1 MPSKSAS
8 QQRFFGMVDAYKKGE
23 LDNASPEVKKAADSM
38 SMKEV
43 RKFAKT
49 KRKGLPNHVKK
60 SKDES
65 INRYVDQITESVMRQ
80 IRSKLLK

>member
-1 MPSKSAS
+1 MPAKS
-8 QQRFFGMVDAYKKGE
+8 QQQQKFFGLVDAYQKGE
-23 LDNASPEVKKAADSM
+23 TDNVSPEVKKAADSM
-38 SMKEV
+38 TRKEV

-49 KRKGLPNHVKK
+49 KRKGLPKRVKS

-65 INRYVDQITESVMRQ
+65 VDRYVDQITESVMRQ

>member
-1 MPSKSAS
+1 MPAKS
-8 QQRFFGMVDAYKKGE
+8 QQQQKFFGLVDAYQKGE
-23 LDNASPEVKKAADSM
+23 TNNVSSEVKKAADSM
-38 SMKEV
+38 TRKEV

-49 KRKGLPNHVKK
+49 KRKGLPKRVKS

-65 INRYVDQITESVMRQ
+65 INRYVEQITESVMRQ

>member
-1 MPSKSAS
+1 MPAKSKKQA
-8 QQRFFGMVDAYKKGE
+8 RFFRLVDAYKKGE

-38 SMKEV
+38 TKKEV

-49 KRKGLPNHVKK
+49 KDKGLPERVKS
-60 SKDES
+60 SKDE
-65 INRYVDQITESVMRQ
+65 NVERYVDQITESVMRQ

>member
-23 LDNASPEVKKAADSM
+23 LDNPSPEIKKAADSM
-38 SMKEV
+38 TRKEV

-60 SKDES
+60 SKDE
-65 INRYVDQITESVMRQ
+65 NVERYVDQITESVMRQ

>member
-1 MPSKSAS
+1 MPSKSTS

-23 LDNASPEVKKAADSM
+23 LDNPSPEIKKAADSM
-38 SMKEV
+38 TRKEV

-49 KRKGLPNHVKK
+49 KHKGLPEHVKK
-60 SKDES
+60 SKNETVE
-65 INRYVDQITESVMRQ
+65 RYVEQITESVMRQ